1 MLLSLT
7 PPRSTRFRVYRYS
20 SLISVCSDGRV
31 NDAVTSVNLGCLQ
44 SVMTRC
50 CDYWLIAEDVT
61 EVGLEVGVVTGRLS
75 RFYVS
80 FH

>member
-1 MLLSLT
+1 MAGPVT
-7 PPRSTRFRVYRYS
+7 
-20 SLISVCSDGRV
+20 
-31 NDAVTSVNLGCLQ
+31 DAVTSVNLECLQ

-61 EVGLEVGVVTGRLS
+61 EDSLEVGVVTSRLS